1 MSVVKN
7 INKFKSFIT
16 KNGVGSNDVVSD
28 SVRSYLT
35 YIKQTAKH
43 TQIEINSDSLNSSSD
58 IDDFVQELK
67 LSGKVSKKTITNYTS
82 AMKQYVK
89 MVNS

>member
-82 AMKQYVK
+82 AMKQYVE

>member
-1 MSVVKN
+1 MSLVKN
-7 INKFKSFIT
+7 INKFKTFIT
-16 KNGVGSNDVVSD
+16 ENGVGSNDVVSD

-43 TQIEINSDSLNSSSD
+43 TQLEINSDSLNSESD
-58 IDDFVQELK
+58 IDDFVRELR
-67 LSGKVSKKTITNYTS
+67 LSGKVSKKTISNYTS
-82 AMKQYVK
+82 AMKQYVD